1 MTSDAGAG
9 SSAVRLDD
17 VRMRFGDVEA
27 LAGLTLD
34 IARGKA
40 TVLLGPNGAGKTTA
54 IRLRQGLGKPTSGSV
69 QVFGADP
76 QAPAARRRVGV
87 MMQVA
92 KVPEN
97 LKVIEHIDTFR
108 AYYPNPLPRAELVE
122 LAGLAGLAGYERRF
136 FGRLSGG
143 EQQRVLFALAMAGN
157 PDLLFLDEP
166 TVGMDVDTRRAFWK
180 QVRRLK
186 DEGRTI
192 LLTTHYLEEAD
203 ALADRIV
210 VLDHG
215 RIIADGSPS
224 EIKKKVSG
232 HRITCRTRLALAEI
246 RALAGVTLALHDDD
260 LTLIDTDHL
269 EAVLRA
275 MLTRDETL
283 SDLAIKGAAL
293 EDAFVAITNAGK
305 SEESH

>member
-1 MTSDAGAG
+1 MTPIIRISGLGKTYDTG
-9 SSAVRLDD
+9 
-17 VRMRFGDVEA
+17 FQA
-27 LAGLTLD
+27 LKSVDLD
-34 IARGKA
+34 IQPGEIFA
-40 TVLLGPNGAGKTTA
+40 LLGPNGAGKTTA
-54 IRLRQGLGKPTSGSV
+54 IRLMLGLGRPTSGSV
-69 QVFGADP
+69 EVFGADP
-76 QAPAARRRVGV
+76 QSRASRRRVGV

-122 LAGLAGLAGYERRF
+122 LAGLAGYENRF

-143 EQQRVLFALAMAGN
+143 EQQRVLFALALAGN

-180 QVRRLK
+180 QIRRLK

-203 ALADRIV
+203 ALADRVV

-215 RIIADGSPS
+215 RIIADGTPAQ
-224 EIKKKVSG
+224 IKKQVSG
-232 HRITCRTRLALAEI
+232 HRITCRTALSLAKI
-246 RALAGVTLALHDDD
+246 QTIAGVNLATREDEV
-260 LTLIDTDHL
+260 TTVDTDRL
-269 EAVLRA
+269 EDVLRA
-275 MLTRDETL
+275 LLIQDATL
-283 SDLAIKGAAL
+283 SDLAVKGAAL
-293 EDAFVAITNAGK
+293 EDAFVALTNAGK
-305 SEESH
+305 SKETV